1 MPNSQLCTGY
11 SNPYLEEYP
20 MQKQLLLRRLAC
32 VLQLAGAALIVGS
45 ATAFIAMN
53 LGARAQNGEF
63 FYWQRYFV
71 DNVVVIATRPGV
83 WLLFAGTALRLF
95 CHRGK
100 KLLILS
106 LLALAVA
113 LNSECFIIP
122 LSHKTSALAFKSAG
136 TGVASSAFIA
146 AKGLEDRL
154 GAVNGL
160 LLLSYLTL
168 LLGWRTDKR
177 A

>member
-1 MPNSQLCTGY
+1 
-11 SNPYLEEYP
+11 
-20 MQKQLLLRRLAC
+20 MQKPSLLHRLAC
-32 VLQLAGAALIVGS
+32 ALQLAGAALIVGS

-53 LGARAQNGEF
+53 LGARAQNAEF

-83 WLLFAGTALRLF
+83 WLLFAGTVLRLF
-95 CHRGK
+95 CHRSQ

-122 LSHKTSALAFKSAG
+122 LSHKASALAFKSTSSGA
-136 TGVASSAFIA
+136 ASSAFIA

-160 LLLSYLTL
+160 LLLSYLAL
-168 LLGWRTDKR
+168 LLGWRADKR